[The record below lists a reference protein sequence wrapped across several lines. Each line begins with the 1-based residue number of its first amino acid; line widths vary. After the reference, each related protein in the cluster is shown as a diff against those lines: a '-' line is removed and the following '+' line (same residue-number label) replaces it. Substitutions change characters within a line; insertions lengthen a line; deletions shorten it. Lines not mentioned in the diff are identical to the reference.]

1 MQYSQVLIRKQPP
14 RTLPSYRK
22 GQCRVI
28 SMDKL
33 FSVHSP
39 EFSLVAQLNIEH
51 VDEQAVITPWIEAL
65 RERTMA
71 ELPVRKKLSKLVR
84 SMQ

>member
-1 MQYSQVLIRKQPP
+1 
-14 RTLPSYRK
+14 
-22 GQCRVI
+22 
-28 SMDKL
+28 MDKL

-39 EFSLVAQLNIEH
+39 EFSLVAQLDIEH

-71 ELPVRKKLSKLVR
+71 ELPVRKSFLN
-84 SMQ
+84 